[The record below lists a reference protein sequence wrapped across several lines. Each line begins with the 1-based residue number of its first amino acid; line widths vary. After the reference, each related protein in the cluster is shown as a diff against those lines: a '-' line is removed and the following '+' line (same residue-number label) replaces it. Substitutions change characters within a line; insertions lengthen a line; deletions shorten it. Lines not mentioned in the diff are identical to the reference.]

1 MNHFFLSL
9 QVHRDINS
17 ALVFIE
23 APSVGRFASERL
35 EEAKF
40 KRSVGRMRKPQLYAR
55 WKELVDQTQILRDG
69 GQVGSHTLRMAKI
82 AYQRLTNKGM
92 ITASGQQKKKSV
104 DEEFSLND
112 CSNSN
117 VSLTDTAFAA
127 YAAKY
132 RNLIA
137 TEGEF
142 RKGKKSDAKAASEE
156 QKEKNRQKSM
166 QQPYPISVP

>member
-1 MNHFFLSL
+1 MVLSTK
-9 QVHRDINS
+9 VHRDINS

-55 WKELVDQTQILRDG
+55 WKELVDQTQILRDA

-92 ITASGQQKKKSV
+92 ITASGKKNPST
-104 DEEFSLND
+104 S
-112 CSNSN
+112 S
-117 VSLTDTAFAA
+117 T
-127 YAAKY
+127 
-132 RNLIA
+132 
-137 TEGEF
+137 
-142 RKGKKSDAKAASEE
+142 KK
-156 QKEKNRQKSM
+156 NPSM
-166 QQPYPISVP
+166 ETCH